1 MIHVHEQCVYI
12 VHPAHVIKPTGV
24 TVGFT
29 TAVYSLAETA
39 EAVEVCV
46 AVLSGELGTDIT
58 LHLESRSGTA
68 LGKILL
74 FNATNPD

>member
-1 MIHVHEQCVYI
+1 MYMYEQCVYI
-12 VHPAHVIKPTGV
+12 VHPGHVIKPTGV

-29 TAVYSLAETA
+29 TAIYSLAETA

-58 LHLESRSGTA
+58 IHLDSRSGTA
-68 LGKILL
+68 LGEILL

>member
-1 MIHVHEQCVYI
+1 M
-12 VHPAHVIKPTGV
+12 

-29 TAVYSLAETA
+29 ESSYSSSEA

-58 LHLESRSGTA
+58 LHLDSLSGSA
-68 LGKILL
+68 LGKTRGLCGTCVVYL
-74 FNATNPD
+74 ASTLHVYTSHRGSRLQRCVY